1 MLNSEK
7 SYHNAY
13 QLYVGEV
20 DYSELGDSFYLPENH
35 ENGEMLLKYFEETE
49 EYEKCS
55 KIIKVFAK

>member
-20 DYSELGDSFYLPENH
+20 DYSGLGDSFYLPENH
-35 ENGEMLLKYFEETE
+35 ENGEMLLKYF
-49 EYEKCS
+49 
-55 KIIKVFAK
+55 